1 MALHPPPPTEPS
13 THGSA
18 EPVLLQRS
26 RKSIRCPPTGTREA
40 AMTRLSRKHH

>member
-26 RKSIRCPPTGTREA
+26 RKSVRCLPAGMREA
-40 AMTRLSRKHH
+40 AMTRPSQKHH